1 MVEVYNAMNKEYD
14 ELKEIGG
21 TVIKISAENSG
32 SLNPIQQET
41 VLETIN
47 EQIQNIAQKKDTLCR
62 MMYN

>member
-1 MVEVYNAMNKEYD
+1 MRYDSLRWLLVEVYNAMNKEYD

-41 VLETIN
+41 VLEK
-47 EQIQNIAQKKDTLCR
+47 EEAEKRQGHE
-62 MMYN
+62 